1 MGVIILNNSTC
12 AVKKVS
18 LNIIRIQKV
27 TILLSI
33 AALLFITSGCGF
45 GRSTEVSHGNDS
57 NNPPIINTGSVTIS
71 WDEPTTNSDGTTLTD
86 LGGYNIYYGMSSG
99 NYSNSVNLGRQPG
112 ATISNLSAG
121 TWCFAVTSYDLS
133 GNESVLSGDVCTV
146 I

>member
-1 MGVIILNNSTC
+1 M
-12 AVKKVS
+12 
-18 LNIIRIQKV
+18 
-27 TILLSI
+27 
-33 AALLFITSGCGF
+33 AALLFIISGCGSH
-45 GRSTEVSHGNDS
+45 RSNEA
-57 NNPPIINTGSVTIS
+57 NNPLPINTGSVTLS
-71 WDEPTTNSDGTTLTD
+71 WDEPTTNADGTSLED

-133 GNESVLSGDVCTV
+133 GNESDFSGDVCTV